1 MNRDRISPVDADEW
15 AAQEQGRLHAG
26 DAADART
33 SAVSADYRQ
42 IAMALKSLPRSA
54 PPPDFTAAVLRQVTV
69 HEAEVE
75 KRLVP
80 ALIAV
85 LVALTAG
92 MVLLFGRY
100 WWQLVQLH
108 VGHDGIRWAVALAAC
123 MLASRL
129 CRRWLRRPA
138 PTMADALHRHA

>member
-1 MNRDRISPVDADEW
+1 MNRDRISPIDAVEW
-15 AAQEQGRLHAG
+15 AAQEQGRRHAG

-42 IAMALKSLPRSA
+42 IAMALRSLPRGA
-54 PPPDFTAAVLRQVTV
+54 PPPDFTAAVLRQVAV
-69 HEAEVE
+69 HEAGVE

-80 ALIAV
+80 VLIAV
-85 LVALTAG
+85 LVVVTAA

-138 PTMADALHRHA
+138 PTMADALYRHA